1 MLENV
6 QIRATKLVDGFGN
19 LEYPERLRRLNLP
32 TLVYRRQRGDMIELY
47 KHFTKY
53 DKETIS
59 SSFRPKTRTSARLNH
74 NLQLHEL
81 RAKDGVRGVHHK
93 SFYQRSTKMWNAL
106 DTTVVTSDEC
116 RKNGNKKS
124 KLAPKQHE
132 IERIRDMIGKNF
144 ENQEINFQK
153 SFFGGVLIN

>member
-1 MLENV
+1 
-6 QIRATKLVDGFGN
+6 
-19 LEYPERLRRLNLP
+19 
-32 TLVYRRQRGDMIELY
+32 MIELY

-59 SSFRPKTRTSARLNH
+59 ASFRPKTRTSARLNH

-106 DTTVVTSDEC
+106 DTTVVTSENINIF
-116 RKNGNKKS
+116 KNRLDDSWRDVPVKYEHNYN
-124 KLAPKQHE
+124 E
-132 IERIRDMIGKNF
+132 IESD
-144 ENQEINFQK
+144 
-153 SFFGGVLIN
+153 